1 MANDVKESLPAE
13 DTPFNFGCSVHS
25 IRKYNLTS
33 ILCPDIYFDV
43 MVAFVATASINVY
56 IDIQK
61 ELDFVQFRLTHSV
74 RNLYLSLPSCT
85 IKVHL
90 ASQQRLDIT
99 VASTELCQSI
109 YDIILRVKLKSDD
122 TDGFLKHQPK
132 TDLVKPD
139 PMAAFLTAKNDV
151 FVDTTPSMSSIIP
164 SRKRLLSD
172 PILSR
177 EHDVKIPSKRLLLS
191 PKTASKPKQ
200 T

>member
-1 MANDVKESLPAE
+1 MANDVKESLPSE
-13 DTPFNFGCSVHS
+13 DTPYNFGCSVHS
-25 IRKYNLTS
+25 IRKHNLTS
-33 ILCPDIYFDV
+33 TLCPDIYFDV
-43 MVAFVATASINVY
+43 MVAYVATASVNVY

-61 ELDFVQFRLTHSV
+61 ELDFVQFRLTHSL

-99 VASTELCQSI
+99 VASAELCQSI
-109 YDIILRVKLKSDD
+109 YDIILRVKLKY
-122 TDGFLKHQPK
+122 GFPKHQPK

-151 FVDTTPSMSSIIP
+151 FVDTTPSISSTIP

-177 EHDVKIPSKRLLLS
+177 EHDVRIPSKRQLLS
-191 PKTASKPKQ
+191 PKTVSKPKQ
-200 T
+200 K